1 MCVNTKT
8 NQRNSLSFNTV
19 ACDCQDTAVCAC
31 CNTHAVSTVYAD
43 QGQSVVNSFRSL
55 RVLLWGVQ
63 WCTGS
68 FYIVLNSG
76 SVLGLNPIKALVEGW
91 FALK

>member
-31 CNTHAVSTVYAD
+31 CNAHAVSTVYAD
-43 QGQSVVNSFRSL
+43 QGQLVVNSFRSL
-55 RVLLWGVQ
+55 ECCFGV
-63 WCTGS
+63 CG
-68 FYIVLNSG
+68 G
-76 SVLGLNPIKALVEGW
+76 ALVVSSAE
-91 FALK
+91 LRV